1 MLLSGE
7 NLNSSRFFPKR
18 ERKKRKKLHAHHLH
32 IISHPN
38 LRRRKKNCEKKRDS
52 TDTVFLSGV
61 DQSQTSK
68 HVALFSVGLSL
79 NVSSVLISVFPPS
92 FLPFTSRPVLW
103 PLEGVLGT
111 PGTQVACSNRL
122 SPAAA
127 LVSLLIST
135 FQFLFFF
142 CCLQGG
148 SRGEAVRR
156 LTGRV
161 EGTQTQQGE
170 KKKKKRTGFN

>member
-1 MLLSGE
+1 MIWCRLRHQRGTKTTCSCHRDLQRTRSGNSAVRLTGKLHKTPTVCQCILKRQEGDDAAVWRKFKFFEILS
-7 NLNSSRFFPKR
+7 
-18 ERKKRKKLHAHHLH
+18 KKGKKKKKKLHAHHLH

-92 FLPFTSRPVLW
+92 FLPFSSRPVLW

-111 PGTQVACSNRL
+111 PGT
-122 SPAAA
+122 
-127 LVSLLIST
+127 
-135 FQFLFFF
+135 
-142 CCLQGG
+142 
-148 SRGEAVRR
+148 
-156 LTGRV
+156 
-161 EGTQTQQGE
+161 
-170 KKKKKRTGFN
+170 